1 MFNFKFIGVAA
12 LLTSLASFAVAETWT
27 LDGAAS
33 KVAFG
38 SIKNDYNG
46 EVHSFKEISG
56 SVAADGAVGVT
67 INLASVETLID
78 IRNERMV
85 EHVFQNAATATI
97 SAAIDMDDVS
107 SLAVGESKIIE
118 ADGTISLVG
127 EELDLYTELFIT
139 RISEDRVMA
148 TTNDMIMLTTAD
160 LELTAGIDKLMEIAG
175 LERITRVSPITLRL
189 VFDAAG

>member
-12 LLTSLASFAVAETWT
+12 LLTSLASFAAAETWT